1 MSSQS
6 SRELIYFVSGMW
18 CTTCA
23 KTIHDAVSKIEGVA
37 SADLN
42 YASKLLVVRPKPS
55 PLLMNETALDETV
68 QTKVNRIGF
77 GIKKQPEGWIL
88 SFQEKLEGE
97 AENKIPWTSVTL
109 VWFLA
114 MWSSMIAFA
123 GYLGG
128 LTGHQ
133 AYLISLASSVF
144 GLPAILLGILPY
156 AKSGIRALRHS
167 GLLTLDLF
175 IFIGG
180 CSAIVV
186 SLISLL
192 TGSHLTYADSGAMI
206 VSILLLTKKIENSM
220 VTASSS
226 ELLYQLNPRQNR
238 VEVLKRGAWK
248 TADVSQIKMGDRIR
262 IAADETV
269 PLDGILNNEEGTLN
283 NHLLNGEA
291 DPVVLK
297 PGDHVSAGAIAFSPL
312 ELKVTAALGERK
324 IDSWAE
330 SALISGN
337 RKSRIEKIVARI
349 ESRIVKA
356 AFIGAFLVAGAA
368 ILRGSGTRASIEAFF
383 VGILIFCPCLFASIF
398 PIAKQI
404 TRSALMRAGI
414 CLQSDDA
421 LWDLPQIS
429 NFYFDKT
436 GTLECV
442 ESAFVP
448 TAEGTD
454 DLRPYVNAIAVAS
467 SHVTLRGLTVKSEVA
482 ELAKLEEHAG
492 MGLVAK
498 AKDGTEIIAGKTEF
512 LKRNGFDVSGFDP
525 TFSLVGIHG
534 KIIGQILR
542 KSGYDQKSLNFL
554 ENLTKRLPH
563 AKIAILS
570 GDPDSNAGGLFH
582 SVSGK
587 ISYEGNLS
595 PEDKAARIEA
605 NSAFVGDGL
614 NDTLALA
621 KSKVGFRL
629 GHRVQNF
636 APVDIRLNTPNLDL
650 VLTTIEYAKKFRTVA
665 VQTACC
671 ALVYN
676 TVALTLAA
684 FGKFSPLGAVI
695 AMLSSFSL
703 MLASISRLR
712 KVEVVH
718 S

>member
-18 CTTCA
+18 CSTCA

-42 YASKLLVVRPKPS
+42 YASKLLVVRSKPS
-55 PLLMNETALDETV
+55 HETTLDESV

-88 SFQEKLEGE
+88 SFQEKLQGE

-114 MWSSMIAFA
+114 MWSSMVAFA

-128 LTGHQ
+128 VTGHQ

-167 GLLTLDLF
+167 GLLTLDFF

-180 CSAIVV
+180 CSAVVV
-186 SLISLL
+186 SLISLV

-220 VTASSS
+220 VTASSA

-238 VEVLKRGAWK
+238 IEVLKRGTWK
-248 TADVSQIKMGDRIR
+248 AADVSQIKVGDRIR
-262 IAADETV
+262 IAADETI
-269 PLDGILNNEEGTLN
+269 PLDGVLGGSEGTIN

-291 DPVVLK
+291 DPVSLK
-297 PGDHVSAGAIAFSPL
+297 PGDQVSAGAIAFTPL
-312 ELKVTAALGERK
+312 EIKVTAALGGRK
-324 IDSWAE
+324 IDAWAE

-337 RKSRIEKIVARI
+337 QKSRIEKIVAKI
-349 ESRIVKA
+349 ESRIVKV
-356 AFIGAFLVAGAA
+356 AFAGALLIAGAA
-368 ILRGSGTRASIEAFF
+368 ALRGSGARATIEAFF
-383 VGILIFCPCLFASIF
+383 VGVLIFCPCLFASIF

-404 TRSALMRAGI
+404 TRSALMKAGVS
-414 CLQSDDA
+414 LQSDDA

-448 TAEGTD
+448 VEESD
-454 DLRPYVNAIAVAS
+454 ELRPYVNAIAVGS
-467 SHVTLRGLTVKSEVA
+467 SHATLRGLTVKGAVA
-482 ELAKLEEHAG
+482 ELATLQEQAG

-498 AKDGTEIIAGKTEF
+498 AKDGTEIIAGKPEF
-512 LKRNGFDVSGFDP
+512 LRRNGFDVSGFDP
-525 TFSLVGIHG
+525 TFSLVAIHG

-542 KSGYDQKSLNFL
+542 KNGYDRQSLSFL
-554 ENLTKRLPH
+554 ENLAKRMPH
-563 AKIAILS
+563 AQITILS
-570 GDPDSNAGGLFH
+570 GDPDPNAGAAYTPPNGR
-582 SVSGK
+582 

-595 PEDKAARIEA
+595 PEEKASHIKP

-650 VLTTIEYAKKFRTVA
+650 VLTTIEYAKKFRAVA
-665 VQTACC
+665 IQTACC

-676 TVALTLAA
+676 AVALTLAA

-703 MLASISRLR
+703 MLASVWRLR
-712 KVEVVH
+712 KVEVVR